1 MAIEDILQKID
12 EETQEKIK
20 ELNEEYKQKIDK
32 VKNDN
37 ELLSE
42 DLKKRL
48 NLHLEKKVKE
58 VRNRIITTSLLDE
71 RKRLLK
77 VKTDSIKEVFNLL
90 KENIK
95 KLSPDD
101 KKKIFKTF
109 IVKNLETGNEGL
121 IIDKKNKWFNDKFL
135 KELEKDFI
143 SKSIKKGDLKL
154 LKEDL
159 PLLEDGVI
167 IRSEF
172 YEINL
177 TVDSIIQEEED
188 RLQALIVKELFGEQV
203 EELYVRNI

>member
-1 MAIEDILQKID
+1 MAIEDILQKIG

-20 ELNEEYKQKIDK
+20 ELEEEYQQKIDK

-37 ELLSE
+37 ETLSG

-48 NLHLEKKVKE
+48 NIHLEKKVKE

-101 KKKIFKTF
+101 KKQIFKKF
-109 IVKNLETGNEGL
+109 IEKNLETGDESL

-135 KELEKDFI
+135 KELEKGLA
-143 SKSIKKGDLKL
+143 SKLIKKSNLKL

-159 PLLEDGVI
+159 PLLGDGII

-172 YEINL
+172 YEVNL

-188 RLQALIVKELFGEQV
+188 RLQALIVKELFGE
-203 EELYVRNI
+203 

>member
-20 ELNEEYKQKIDK
+20 ELKEEYKQKIDK

-37 ELLSE
+37 NTLSD

-48 NLHLEKKVKE
+48 NIHLDKKVNE

-77 VKTDSIKEVFNLL
+77 VKTDSIKEIFDLL

-95 KLSPDD
+95 KLPPND
-101 KKKIFKTF
+101 KKKIFKKF
-109 IVKNLETGNEGL
+109 IVKNLESGTESL
-121 IIDKKNKWFNDKFL
+121 VIDKKNKWFNEKFL
-135 KELEKDFI
+135 KELEKDLA
-143 SKSIKKGDLKL
+143 SKSIKKSELKFS
-154 LKEDL
+154 KEDL
-159 PLLEDGVI
+159 PLIGDGVI

-172 YEINL
+172 YEVNL

-188 RLQALIVKELFGEQV
+188 RLKTLIVKELFGE
-203 EELYVRNI
+203 

>member
-188 RLQALIVKELFGEQV
+188 RLQALIVKELFGE
-203 EELYVRNI
+203 